1 MPNPSFEMYDTC
13 PYSYNQISFAHYWYS
28 STLGIAEYN
37 NQCSLNGAGV
47 PLNYWTYQ
55 YARIGVAYATIDFYE
70 TDNNNGLSIRDYVQT
85 QLTDT
90 LKSGRDYCVR
100 FYVNLA
106 NSGTYLSPNFNL
118 ISIDK
123 IGLYFST
130 NAIQSS
136 NWYSLSV
143 TPQIL
148 SSPGVFLSDT
158 LNWMEISG
166 TYTAHGGEKFIT
178 IGNFSTDA
186 NTDTMY
192 LINNHSIHDKALYN
206 IDDISIVE
214 CNVGIDEVKDE
225 EMFEIFPN
233 PITSTL
239 TIQTNN
245 NEPSE
250 IILYDLS
257 SRRLL
262 QQTFTTTTTLNTEAL
277 AKGMYIY
284 KVRNKKGISKTGKV
298 IKE

>member
-1 MPNPSFEMYDTC
+1 
-13 PYSYNQISFAHYWYS
+13 
-28 STLGIAEYN
+28 
-37 NQCSLNGAGV
+37 
-47 PLNYWTYQ
+47 
-55 YARIGVAYATIDFYE
+55 
-70 TDNNNGLSIRDYVQT
+70 
-85 QLTDT
+85 
-90 LKSGRDYCVR
+90 
-100 FYVNLA
+100 
-106 NSGTYLSPNFNL
+106 
-118 ISIDK
+118 
-123 IGLYFST
+123 
-130 NAIQSS
+130 
-136 NWYSLSV
+136 
-143 TPQIL
+143 
-148 SSPGVFLSDT
+148 
-158 LNWMEISG
+158 MEISG